1 MAKQVTERLQELEDA
16 IVKVLF
22 TQFKKDAKEAHK
34 LVESYGF
41 KIDKYDGFF
50 GVQNPETHK
59 TLRLAECNSWRGIFV
74 KETGTR
80 KGLTYEEF
88 YNHKLNID
96 CIKFLNTP
104 YNLDWE
110 YVKNRDACEDG
121 SSANAYHPTWDK
133 MEELRRARRN
143 VNNSK
148 DSVKRYK
155 EEIEQHMEKIKWLQG
170 MIERETHFACVFE
183 RALEDLKEEYGLKKG
198 A

>member
-1 MAKQVTERLQELEDA
+1 MAKQATERLQALEDA
-16 IVKVLF
+16 INKVLF

-50 GVQNPETHK
+50 GVKNPETYK
-59 TLRLAECNSWRGIFV
+59 TLRLTEYNGRRNICVI
-74 KETGTR
+74 EIGTH

-88 YNHKLNID
+88 FNHKLNID

-104 YNLDWE
+104 YNYDWQ

-121 SSANAYHPTWDK
+121 SSREAYHPTWDK
-133 MEELRRARRN
+133 KEALREARWNVAYHKRNIERYTKEIDEL
-143 VNNSK
+143 
-148 DSVKRYK
+148 
-155 EEIEQHMEKIKWLQG
+155 MEKIKEAQKDMVRNVKDVAYYEAKL
-170 MIERETHFACVFE
+170 ENLREE
-183 RALEDLKEEYGLKKG
+183 LGLKKG